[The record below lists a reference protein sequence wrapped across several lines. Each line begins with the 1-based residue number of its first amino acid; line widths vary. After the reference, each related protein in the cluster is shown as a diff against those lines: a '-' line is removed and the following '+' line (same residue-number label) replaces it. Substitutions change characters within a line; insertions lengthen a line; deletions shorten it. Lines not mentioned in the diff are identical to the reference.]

1 MVESDALGQTR
12 PEIFLQ
18 RAHIPPLQWHNWK
31 SNNIGLVTKL
41 ESYLMVR
48 TAASLK
54 NKTCSLYGDPE
65 EFLNFPIQS
74 NGLIPKLKYFSH
86 KLKVFAAMSVKK
98 LFLS

>member
-18 RAHIPPLQWHNWK
+18 RADIPPLQWHNWK

-54 NKTCSLYGDPE
+54 KQDFFSVRGPRGISK
-65 EFLNFPIQS
+65 FPH
-74 NGLIPKLKYFSH
+74 PKQWAH
-86 KLKVFAAMSVKK
+86 TQTQI
-98 LFLS
+98 FLS